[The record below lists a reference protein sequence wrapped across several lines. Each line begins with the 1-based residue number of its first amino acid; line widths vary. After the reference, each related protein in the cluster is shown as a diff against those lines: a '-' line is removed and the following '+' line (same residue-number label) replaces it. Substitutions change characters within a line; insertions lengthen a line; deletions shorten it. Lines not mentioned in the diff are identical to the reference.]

1 MLPVWLLLWPCAVT
15 IKVAL
20 LPGTAAPDAQGPTA
34 PWTPENSFLT
44 ASNKLNRKPIEAGF
58 KEELAKAK
66 AAGIR

>member
-1 MLPVWLLLWPCAVT
+1 M
-15 IKVAL
+15 AL

-34 PWTPENSFLT
+34 PWTPENGFLT

-58 KEELAKAK
+58 KDELAKAK